1 MVEFMTTITVI
12 DDDAHITTIVNEML
26 SEAGFVVHSFNS
38 STEGFKFVF
47 EHKPDVLILDIFMP
61 DIDGYEFIRKIHNI
75 HPSLKVITISGG
87 CEPFDKESTLTI
99 SQKLGANMTL
109 QKPFDYDELL
119 NAVDK
124 ITGQSTVGESIIK

>member
-1 MVEFMTTITVI
+1 MITVTVI
-12 DDDAHITTIVNEML
+12 DDDPHITSIITEML
-26 SEAGFVVHSFNS
+26 SELDFNVNSFTS

-75 HPSLKVITISGG
+75 HPNLKVITISGG

-99 SQKLGANMTL
+99 SKKLGANITL
-109 QKPFDYDELL
+109 QKPFDYDELISAI
-119 NAVDK
+119 NE
-124 ITGQSTVGESIIK
+124 IVGTNKVNESISN